1 MIGIRE
7 LTKRYGKLTA
17 VDRVSLEVREGECFA
32 LLGLNGAGKT
42 TLIDMLS
49 TQVKPSGGN
58 ATICGYDLL
67 SQTEEIRKI
76 VNISP
81 QESAFAGNLTVRENL
96 ELIADLYD
104 LDRKEERIAR
114 AIGTFGLEEKEK
126 TRCKKLSG
134 GQQRRLSIA
143 LALLTDP
150 KVLFLDEPTLGLDV
164 KARRKLW
171 EIVEGLKGKM
181 TIFLTTHYLEEVEY
195 LADRVAV
202 IAKGKIRAAGTVAE
216 LKERTG
222 KQTLEE
228 AFLSLTGE
236 EEE

>member
-1 MIGIRE
+1 MIGIAE

-104 LDRKEERIAR
+104 LDRKEERIAD
-114 AIGTFGLEEKEK
+114 AIVTFGLEEKEN
-126 TRCKKLSG
+126 TR
-134 GQQRRLSIA
+134 
-143 LALLTDP
+143 
-150 KVLFLDEPTLGLDV
+150 
-164 KARRKLW
+164 
-171 EIVEGLKGKM
+171 
-181 TIFLTTHYLEEVEY
+181 
-195 LADRVAV
+195 
-202 IAKGKIRAAGTVAE
+202 
-216 LKERTG
+216 
-222 KQTLEE
+222 
-228 AFLSLTGE
+228 
-236 EEE
+236 

>member
-1 MIGIRE
+1 MIGIAE
-7 LTKRYGKLTA
+7 LTKRYGKLIA

-67 SQTEEIRKI
+67 SQTKEIRKI

-96 ELIADLYD
+96 KLIADLYD
-104 LDRKEERIAR
+104 LDRKEERIAD
-114 AIGTFGLEEKEK
+114 AIGTFGLKEKEN

-143 LALLTDP
+143 LALLTEP

-164 KARRKLW
+164 KGRRKLW
-171 EIVEGLKGKM
+171 EIVEGLKGKI

-195 LADRVAV
+195 LADRAAV
-202 IAKGKIRAAGTVAE
+202 IAKGKIRAVGTVAD
-216 LKERTG
+216 LKEQAG
-222 KQTLEE
+222 KPTLEE

>member
-49 TQVKPSGGN
+49 TQVKPIGGN

-67 SQTEEIRKI
+67 SQMEEIRKI

>member
-1 MIGIRE
+1 MIGIAE
-7 LTKRYGKLTA
+7 LTKRYGKLIA

-104 LDRKEERIAR
+104 LDRKEERIAD
-114 AIGTFGLEEKEK
+114 AIGTFGLEEKEN

-143 LALLTDP
+143 LALLTEP

-171 EIVEGLKGKM
+171 EIVEGMKGKM

-216 LKERTG
+216 LKEQTG

>member
-96 ELIADLYD
+96 ELIAALYD

-114 AIGTFGLEEKEK
+114 AIGTFGLEEKEN

-171 EIVEGLKGKM
+171 EIVDGLKGKM

>member
-1 MIGIRE
+1 MIGIAE

-104 LDRKEERIAR
+104 LDRKEERIAD
-114 AIGTFGLEEKEK
+114 AIGTFGLEEKEN

-143 LALLTDP
+143 LALLTEP

-171 EIVEGLKGKM
+171 EIVEGMKGKM

-202 IAKGKIRAAGTVAE
+202 IAKGKIRAAGTVSD
-216 LKERTG
+216 LKEQTG

>member
-1 MIGIRE
+1 MIEISS

-17 VDRVSLEVREGECFA
+17 VDHVSFQVQEGECFA

-49 TQVKPSGGN
+49 TQTI
-58 ATICGYDLL
+58 ATEGSAKICGYDLN
-67 SQTEEIRKI
+67 SQKEEIRRVI
-76 VNISP
+76 NISP

-96 ELIADLYD
+96 KLIADLYD
-104 LDRKEERIAR
+104 IDKKEEKISQIIEAFNL
-114 AIGTFGLEEKEK
+114 GEKEHVK
-126 TRCKKLSG
+126 SKKLSG

-143 LALLTDP
+143 LALLTNP

-164 KARRKLW
+164 KARRMLW
-171 EIVEGLKGKM
+171 GIIEGLKGKM

-195 LADRVAV
+195 LANRVAV
-202 IAKGKIRAAGTVAE
+202 ITKGKIRAVGTVAE
-216 LKERTG
+216 LKAQTG
-222 KQTLEE
+222 GKTLEE

-236 EEE
+236 EEV

>member
-67 SQTEEIRKI
+67 SQMEEIRKI

-114 AIGTFGLEEKEK
+114 AIGTVGLEEKEK

>member
-1 MIGIRE
+1 MIGIAE

-104 LDRKEERIAR
+104 LDRKEERIAD
-114 AIGTFGLEEKEK
+114 AIETFGLEEKEN

-143 LALLTDP
+143 LALLTEP

-171 EIVEGLKGKM
+171 EIVEGMKGKM

-195 LADRVAV
+195 LADRVAL
-202 IAKGKIRAAGTVAE
+202 IAKGKIRAAGTVSD
-216 LKERTG
+216 LKEQTG

>member
-114 AIGTFGLEEKEK
+114 AIKTFGLEEKES

-171 EIVEGLKGKM
+171 EIVDGLKGKM

>member
-1 MIGIRE
+1 MIGIAE

-104 LDRKEERIAR
+104 LDRKEERIAD
-114 AIGTFGLEEKEK
+114 AIVTFGLEEKEN

-143 LALLTDP
+143 LALLTEP

-171 EIVEGLKGKM
+171 EIVEGMKGKM

-216 LKERTG
+216 LKEQTG